1 MVLLNIWSQP
11 SSAGSP
17 WWLLTTFR
25 TPYVVFLC
33 LQGPIWE
40 FSGDSAVKS
49 LPAMQETWVRSLG
62 YEDCP
67 GEGNGNPLQYSCLE
81 NPMDGGAWQ
90 ATVHGVT
97 KSDVTELLNNNEN
110 KRKIAL
116 AKCLVPCGHCR
127 IYSALLLVLACIHES
142 RLETF
147 VSFFSS
153 FSPLPLF

>member
-97 KSDVTELLNNNEN
+97 KSDMTEWFHFHFQGPSWSDPQLPSHFLPPACSAQG
-110 KRKIAL
+110 ISTF
-116 AKCLVPCGHCR
+116 CL
-127 IYSALLLVLACIHES
+127 YFVLAFPS
-142 RLETF
+142 A
-147 VSFFSS
+147 
-153 FSPLPLF
+153 